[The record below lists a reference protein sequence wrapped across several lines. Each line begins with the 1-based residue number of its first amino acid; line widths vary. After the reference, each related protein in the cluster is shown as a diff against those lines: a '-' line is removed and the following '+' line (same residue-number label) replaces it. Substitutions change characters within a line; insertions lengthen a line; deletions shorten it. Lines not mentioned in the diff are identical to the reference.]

1 VPGEWSETI
10 EVSELEQLLREAARV
25 QDQDII
31 LGEIII
37 AAVRGSIDK
46 SVIYAIEEVLKKH
59 LGGKGYELLEQTLL
73 TI

>member
-1 VPGEWSETI
+1 M
-10 EVSELEQLLREAARV
+10 RAARM

-59 LGGKGYELLEQTLL
+59 LGSKGYELLEQKLL